1 MRRGVAR
8 KVLILLGI
16 LFLLGTADASTV
28 KEFILD
34 NGLKILVSEDHK
46 APIATFQI
54 WYRVGSRDEPGG
66 KSGISHLLEHMMFK
80 GSKNFGPKT
89 FSRLIQKNGGVDNA
103 FTTRDYTMYYE
114 TLPSDR
120 IELALELEADR
131 MKNLLLR
138 DEDVRYERNVVMEER
153 RLRYE
158 DDPQSLVY
166 EEVVATAF
174 KVHPYHN
181 PVIGWMSEIA
191 SITKEDLFKHY
202 RSYYCSQNAFIVVAG
217 DVKAEK
223 ILNMVKK
230 YFSDVPECPER
241 RPLSSQEPQQRGE
254 KRVYVKKEAKLPYV
268 LIAYH
273 VPSFPDPDSA
283 ALDVL
288 SSVLSGKSGRLY
300 KKLVRD
306 RKVAIGAFASY
317 NGLQIDPFLFFLG
330 GTATEGTDGTT
341 LEKALLEVVEE
352 IKRKLPEEKEVQKAK
367 NQIEATFIMG
377 QDSIFFQAELIGM
390 FEILGD
396 WRLKERYLQQLNE
409 VTPDDVSRVAR
420 KYLTKENRTVGIL
433 IPIDRKKSE
442 GTGH

>member
-1 MRRGVAR
+1 MKTGLF
-8 KVLILLGI
+8 KKILILLG
-16 LFLLGTADASTV
+16 LLYFLGIAHATTV
-28 KEFILD
+28 KEFNLN
-34 NGLKILVSEDHK
+34 NGLKLLISEDHK

-80 GSKNFGPKT
+80 GSKNYGPKV
-89 FSRLIQKNGGVDNA
+89 FSRLIQRNGGVDNA
-103 FTTRDYTMYYE
+103 FTTKDYTMYYE

-120 IELALELEADR
+120 IELALKLEADR
-131 MKNLLLR
+131 MKGLLLR
-138 DEDVRYERNVVMEER
+138 NEDVEYERNVVMEER

-191 SITKEDLFKHY
+191 SITREDLWRHY
-202 RSYYCSQNAFIVVAG
+202 RSYYCPQNAFIVVAG
-217 DVKAEK
+217 DVKAED
-223 ILNMVKK
+223 ILRMVKEH
-230 YFSDVPECPER
+230 FSDVPECPER
-241 RPLSSQEPQQRGE
+241 RPISSVEPQQRGE

-300 KKLVRD
+300 KDIVRD
-306 RKVAIGAFASY
+306 RKLAISAFASY
-317 NGLQIDPFLFFLG
+317 SGLQIDPFLFFLG
-330 GTATEGTDGTT
+330 GTATAGTDGAT

-352 IKRKLPEEKEVQKAK
+352 IKRKPPEQKEVQKAK

-390 FEILGD
+390 FEVLGD
-396 WRLKERYLQQLNE
+396 WRLKDKYLQQLNK
-409 VTPDDVSRVAR
+409 VTPEDVSAVAR
-420 KYLTKENRTVGIL
+420 KYLTQENRTVGIL
-433 IPIDRKKSE
+433 IPIDRDNARE
-442 GTGH
+442 INH

>member
-1 MRRGVAR
+1 MRRGLAR
-8 KVLILLGI
+8 KVLILLG
-16 LFLLGTADASTV
+16 LLCLLGTADATTV
-28 KEFILD
+28 KEFTLD
-34 NGLKILVSEDHK
+34 NGLKLLVSEDHK

-54 WYRVGSRDEPGG
+54 WYRVGSRDEPRG

-103 FTTRDYTMYYE
+103 FTTKDYTMYYE

-138 DEDVRYERNVVMEER
+138 DEDVKYERNVVMEER

-191 SITKEDLFKHY
+191 SITREDLLRHY

-217 DVKAEK
+217 DVKAEE
-223 ILNMVKK
+223 ILSMVKK
-230 YFSDVPECPER
+230 YFSDAPECPER

-273 VPSFPDPDSA
+273 VPNFPDPDSA

-300 KKLVRD
+300 KELVRD
-306 RKVAIGAFASY
+306 RKVAIGAFAFYS
-317 NGLQIDPFLFFLG
+317 GLQIDPFLFFLG
-330 GTATEGTDGTT
+330 GTATAGTDGTT

-352 IKRKLPEEKEVQKAK
+352 IKRKPPEEKEVQKAK

-409 VTPDDVSRVAR
+409 VTPEDVSRVAR
-420 KYLTKENRTVGIL
+420 KYLTEENRTVGIL
-433 IPIDRKKSE
+433 IPIDREKTK
-442 GTGH
+442 GTNH